1 MQQSSWIFLN
11 GELWILW
18 DSSCVAQL
26 CSQSLQQ
33 PTWSCQLC
41 SSGLDGWTGEAD
53 WRDPTARYL
62 AADTRERSPCARD
75 RSTQRAHFMVEP
87 SPRWLTRSWTVK
99 AQHQRRRTGHSRST
113 AGAQEA
119 RLAFFELPGD
129 WEETQKDM
137 EAVRW
142 CHREEQTRGHSSG
155 GGCSEVSV
163 ACVTSQR
170 AYFPE
175 LCVFGWHFGTTGP
188 SKRSK
193 EWTLLNYW

>member
-62 AADTRERSPCARD
+62 AADTRERSPCARE

-113 AGAQEA
+113 ACFLWAS
-119 RLAFFELPGD
+119 RWLRGD
-129 WEETQKDM
+129 TE
-137 EAVRW
+137 R
-142 CHREEQTRGHSSG
+142 H
-155 GGCSEVSV
+155 GGCEVV
-163 ACVTSQR
+163 SQR
-170 AYFPE
+170 GANTRSLIWRRFQWGISSLCDITEGLFSRTMCFWLTLWDNWAKQKEQRVDFVE
-175 LCVFGWHFGTTGP
+175 LLIG
-188 SKRSK
+188 
-193 EWTLLNYW
+193 L